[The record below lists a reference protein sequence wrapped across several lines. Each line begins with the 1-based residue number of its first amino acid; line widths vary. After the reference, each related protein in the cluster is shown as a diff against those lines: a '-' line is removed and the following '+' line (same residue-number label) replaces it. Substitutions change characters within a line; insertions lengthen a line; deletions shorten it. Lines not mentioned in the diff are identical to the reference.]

1 MDANSGKRAAGRV
14 IAPRKGSSANLKD
27 RASDRDQ
34 NAQFCNRIGCSGRI
48 KYSQN
53 TKIGILDKAKCAKP
67 SLENGKEITR
77 NTSRTCSTT
86 TSAKKSY
93 IDPKSS
99 RVEFDSSESSISS
112 KSEIGSS
119 SVSSNV
125 RSQKVFHRKSGSINQ
140 KTLPAS
146 SVPSV
151 PKSSGLGACN
161 SGNVIKCSSRNLKC
175 NSISDV
181 VPRSCSSSESQ
192 SSRKDEM
199 KKRSP
204 EGESSC
210 GWKKTNT
217 AVSFNGRVSRST
229 NGISISDSRRG
240 SWTPQEVASGAASV
254 RTQRPTNGNSRAR
267 LSNQHNGNISPFFQP
282 ETPINVD
289 DHGSSSGQSS
299 YSLSS
304 NSDDNISSLMTSTSM
319 GFDTTGL
326 VNDTLQLNNMDGVS
340 EILLALERIGQ
351 DEPLTRERVLAFETS
366 LIISGLNLYDQH
378 HDMRL
383 DIDNMSYEE
392 LLALEECMGTVST
405 AVSEEELSKC
415 LVRSI
420 YHGSLSDEKD
430 KGSIED
436 VDDIKCSICQEE
448 YVLGDEI
455 EKLVECQHRYHV
467 TCIHQW
473 LQLKNWCPIC
483 KASAV
488 PS

>member
-1 MDANSGKRAAGRV
+1 MDMYLELSSRV
-14 IAPRKGSSANLKD
+14 NITIHGCKLG
-27 RASDRDQ
+27 DQ

-77 NTSRTCSTT
+77 NTSRTCSMM

-99 RVEFDSSESSISS
+99 RVGFDSSESSTSS

-119 SVSSNV
+119 SVSSNI
-125 RSQKVFHRKSGSINQ
+125 RSQKVFHRKSGSIKQN
-140 KTLPAS
+140 TLPAS

-151 PKSSGLGACN
+151 PKISGLGACN
-161 SGNVIKCSSRNLKC
+161 SGNRSRCSLRNLKC
-175 NSISDV
+175 NSISDDV
-181 VPRSCSSSESQ
+181 RRSCSSSESQ

-199 KKRSP
+199 KKRSS
-204 EGESSC
+204 EGESSSSC

-217 AVSFNGRVSRST
+217 ALSFNGRDSRST
-229 NGISISDSRRG
+229 NGISISDSRHG
-240 SWTPQEVASGAASV
+240 SWTPQEDVSGAASV
-254 RTQRPTNGNSRAR
+254 RTQRPTNRNSRAR
-267 LSNQHNGNISPFFQP
+267 LSNQHSGNISRFYQP

-304 NSDDNISSLMTSTSM
+304 NSGDNLSSLMTSTSM

-326 VNDTLQLNNMDGVS
+326 VNDALQLHNMDGVA

-351 DEPLTRERVLAFETS
+351 DEPLTREQVLAFETS

-405 AVSEEELSKC
+405 AVSQEELSKC

-420 YHGSLSDEKD
+420 YHGGLSDEKV
-430 KGSIED
+430 KGSSKD

-448 YVLGDEI
+448 YVLGDET
-455 EKLVECQHRYHV
+455 EKLVECQHQYHV